1 MHQCIVYL
9 CIAFVVNIVKWQD
22 IFLNKEETS
31 LYLFEVLLYQ
41 KQTERSHFQSRLFF
55 LVREALTL
63 NSWLSHRVSL
73 LSVNL
78 PYLSITHSIIL
89 WVKIYCIFLVHKL
102 IIISLQSASHSQ
114 KMGSRD
120 TIWTSLKGWFPVHGN
135 LNQNDYQCVA
145 CCTCILLSSE

>member
-63 NSWLSHRVSL
+63 NS
-73 LSVNL
+73 
-78 PYLSITHSIIL
+78 
-89 WVKIYCIFLVHKL
+89 
-102 IIISLQSASHSQ
+102 
-114 KMGSRD
+114 
-120 TIWTSLKGWFPVHGN
+120 
-135 LNQNDYQCVA
+135 
-145 CCTCILLSSE
+145 